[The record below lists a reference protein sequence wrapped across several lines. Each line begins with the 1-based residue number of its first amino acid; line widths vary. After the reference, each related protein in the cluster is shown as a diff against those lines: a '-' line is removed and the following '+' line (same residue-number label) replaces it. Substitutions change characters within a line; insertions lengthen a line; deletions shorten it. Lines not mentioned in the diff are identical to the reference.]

1 MQNEVLDGGDVLTEA
16 QSAWKMR
23 CWRGQMWS
31 ETANI
36 VARELL
42 KGSYVLRHCKYHV
55 KRGFQR
61 KVKPEAVLRKACS
74 PKQASA
80 QTLSI
85 LEPKSLHRHYV
96 RTIPIFRTV
105 AICVHFS
112 RVDLAPNNTK

>member
-1 MQNEVLDGGDVLTEA
+1 
-16 QSAWKMR
+16 MR
-23 CWRGQMWS
+23 S

-42 KGSYVLRHCKYHV
+42 KGSYVRRHYKYHV

-61 KVKPEAVLRKACS
+61 KVKPEAVLGKACS

-85 LEPKSLHRHYV
+85 LEPKSLHRQYV
-96 RTIPIFRTV
+96 RTV

-112 RVDLAPNNTK
+112 RVDLVPNNTK

>member
-1 MQNEVLDGGDVLTEA
+1 
-16 QSAWKMR
+16 
-23 CWRGQMWS
+23 MWS

-42 KGSYVLRHCKYHV
+42 KGSYVLRHSKYHI

>member
-16 QSAWKMR
+16 RSAWKMR
-23 CWRGQMWS
+23 CWRGQMCS

-61 KVKPEAVLRKACS
+61 KVKPEAVLGKACS

-85 LEPKSLHRHYV
+85 LEPKSLHRHHV
-96 RTIPIFRTV
+96 TIMIIMI
-105 AICVHFS
+105 ICVDFS

>member
-1 MQNEVLDGGDVLTEA
+1 
-16 QSAWKMR
+16 
-23 CWRGQMWS
+23 MWS

-42 KGSYVLRHCKYHV
+42 KGSYVLRHCKHHV

-61 KVKPEAVLRKACS
+61 KVKPEAVLGKACS

-85 LEPKSLHRHYV
+85 LEPKSLHRQYV
-96 RTIPIFRTV
+96 GTMIICVPTVSTSVPLLFVSIFRGYIWPLITQ
-105 AICVHFS
+105 
-112 RVDLAPNNTK
+112 NNTNFNKS

>member
-1 MQNEVLDGGDVLTEA
+1 
-16 QSAWKMR
+16 
-23 CWRGQMWS
+23 MWS

-61 KVKPEAVLRKACS
+61 KVKPEAVLGKACS

-85 LEPKSLHRHYV
+85 LEPKSLHRHYHS
-96 RTIPIFRTV
+96 
-105 AICVHFS
+105 HFPYRRHLCPFFEGRS
-112 RVDLAPNNTK
+112 GP